1 MSFKVILSDTYV
13 KDIAQRVGKACRFN
27 MYIDPTEWDDMQVIC
42 LRRAPIRKVSTLL
55 LFTALLPVSA
65 VAPAHAFELFGI
77 KLWGKDK
84 AENAD
89 DVIAEPK
96 RYKVEVSAVGNRTNK
111 DGSVAKVDDLVK
123 GASRLI
129 ADEDKAA
136 SGSGGLL
143 AKARGDYRRILMALY
158 GEGRYGGTIS
168 IKVDGRE
175 AADLPADTQLPDTN
189 NIVIS
194 VDPGPQF
201 LFARASINELA
212 PPTDDRYDKVQSP
225 EKAGFKTGELAK
237 SGTILKAE
245 RLAVEAWRQQG
256 YAKAKTTREDIVADH
271 KGNTL
276 SADITLEPGRLAH
289 YGPVTVQGT
298 ARMDPEFVAYMTDL
312 KPGKQY
318 DPDDIERA
326 RRRLARMDVFRSTS
340 IQEAQEIS
348 RDGILPIDLIVQER
362 KPRRFGAGASYSTLD
377 GAGVEAFWMHRNLF
391 GKAERLRIDA
401 KVSGVGG
408 SQDKSFDPKNF
419 GYLVGAT
426 FSKPGV
432 LTPDTDFVS
441 SVAAK
446 REVLDAYTQT
456 SFGGQAGFTH
466 IFNEELSGRLF
477 ADISHGQFNDD
488 YFGKRNFFTVG
499 MLGGLLLD
507 KRDNKTNAT
516 SGYYADGVIEPFY
529 EINHGSFSTKFTA
542 EGRAYYGLGANNRV
556 VLAGRVKV
564 GSIVGADISDLPPDK
579 VFFAGGGG
587 SVRGYAYRSIGVKKP
602 GDKVVGGKSLLE
614 MSGEVRTKVTDNIG
628 VVGFVDGGYVGEESY
643 PDFAEDLRLGAGAGL
658 RYDTSLGP
666 IRFDVAVPLNRSKG
680 DSSFAFYVGIGQAF

>member
-1 MSFKVILSDTYV
+1 MYV
-13 KDIAQRVGKACRFN
+13 
-27 MYIDPTEWDDMQVIC
+27 DPIEWDDMQVIC
-42 LRRAPIRKVSTLL
+42 LRRVPIRKVSTLL
-55 LFTALLPVSA
+55 LFTALLPVTSIMLA
-65 VAPAHAFELFGI
+65 APAHAFELFGI

-84 AENAD
+84 AEDAD

-96 RYKVEVSAVGNRTNK
+96 RYKVEISATGTRTNK
-111 DGSVAKVDDLVK
+111 DGSTANVDDLVN

-129 ADEDKAA
+129 ADESKAA

-168 IKVDGRE
+168 IKVNGQE
-175 AADLPADTQLPDTN
+175 AANLPADTQLPDTS

-194 VDPGPQF
+194 VDPGPKF

-225 EKAGFKTGELAK
+225 EKAGFKVGDIAK
-237 SGTILKAE
+237 SGSIIKAE
-245 RLAVEAWRQQG
+245 RLAVEAWRHQG
-256 YAKAKTTREDIVADH
+256 YAKAKITREDIVADH
-271 KGNTL
+271 KGNTV
-276 SADITLEPGRLAH
+276 SADISLEPGRLAH
-289 YGPVTVQGT
+289 YGPVKVQGT

-326 RRRLARMDVFRSTS
+326 RTRLARMDVFRSTS

-348 RDGILPIDLIVQER
+348 RDGILPFDVIVQER
-362 KPRRFGAGASYSTLD
+362 KPRRFGAGANYSTLD
-377 GAGVEAFWMHRNLF
+377 GAGVEAFWLHRNLF
-391 GKAERLRIDA
+391 GKAERLRFDA
-401 KVSGVGG
+401 KVSGIG
-408 SQDKSFDPKNF
+408 STKDGSFNPQNF
-419 GYLVGAT
+419 SYLVGTT

-432 LTPDTDFVS
+432 FTPDTDFVS
-441 SVAAK
+441 SLNAK
-446 REVLDAYTQT
+446 RDVLDNYTET
-456 SFGGQAGFTH
+456 SVNGQAGFTR
-466 IFNEELSGRLF
+466 IFNEQLSGRVF
-477 ADISHGQFNDD
+477 ANVSHARFDD
-488 YFGKRNFFTVG
+488 DFYGKRDFFTVG

-507 KRDNKTNAT
+507 TRDNKTNAT

-529 EINHGSFSTKFTA
+529 EIKHGSFSTKFTA
-542 EGRAYYGLGANNRV
+542 EGRTYYGLGADNRV
-556 VLAGRVKV
+556 VLAGRLKV

-602 GDKVVGGKSLLE
+602 GDVVVGGKSLVE
-614 MSGEVRTKVTDNIG
+614 MSGEIRTKVTETIG
-628 VVGFVDGGYVGEESY
+628 VVGFVDAGSVGEEAY
-643 PDFAEDLRLGAGAGL
+643 PDFAEDLRVGTGVGL
-658 RYDTSLGP
+658 RYYTSLGP
-666 IRFDVAVPLNRSKG
+666 LRFDVAVPLNRSKG